1 MTLNVVQ
8 LKMFVMKKKVFILSE
23 QEIWKDFEF
32 EGCED
37 VGYAICFDAETLIAY
52 IEIRPSLS

>member
-1 MTLNVVQ
+1 MD
-8 LKMFVMKKKVFILSE
+8 KKLIKLRE

-32 EGCED
+32 TGCED
-37 VGYAICFDAETLIAY
+37 VGFAICFDSVTLMPY